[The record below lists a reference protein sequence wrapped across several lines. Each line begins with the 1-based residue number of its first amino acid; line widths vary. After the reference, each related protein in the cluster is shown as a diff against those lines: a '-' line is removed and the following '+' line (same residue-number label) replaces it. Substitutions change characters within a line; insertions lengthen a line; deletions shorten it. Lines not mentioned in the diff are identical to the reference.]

1 MLMIGIDDTICA
13 RATASG
19 HGAITVIRVSGPESF
34 VVVDR
39 CFRPADGIP
48 LVESRSWHVKFGQ
61 FYRQETLV
69 DEVLVTLFRAPRS
82 YTGENSVEISCHGSE
97 YIAQQ
102 ILETLLD
109 AGARLAEGGE
119 FTRRAFLNGKM
130 DLAQAEAV
138 ADVIAS
144 ETAAAHRVAL
154 QQMRGGFS
162 DELGRM
168 RGDLLQLVSL
178 MELELDFSEEEVEF
192 ADRSQLV
199 HTVGELTTHVRK
211 LIKSFALGNVI
222 KNGVPVAIAGAT
234 NTGKSTLLNA
244 LLGEERAIVSSIH
257 GTTRDTIEE
266 TLNIDGIT
274 FRFIDTAG
282 IRNTTETIEII
293 GIERTYTK
301 IRQAAVVL
309 MVLDAERPEYFD
321 EGLQTLASRIDG
333 KHQQVI
339 VLLNKIDTAE
349 TKVGAA
355 ETMDAVAAG
364 AKAAVAEGSK
374 DDAAETLAADAVA
387 AVAGVENDAAE
398 TKAALAAGSKDDAAE
413 TLAADAVAAVAT
425 GSKIA
430 VYLQQIAQIAQA
442 AGITPLRIL
451 PLAAKSGQGIDALR
465 EVLSHSQTTLQHTSD
480 ATLVTN
486 LRHYEALQ
494 EALQALE
501 RVKEGLQLNIPTDLV
516 AQDIREAIHYIGTI
530 TGTITTDEVLGNIF
544 GKFCIGK

>member
-1 MLMIGIDDTICA
+1 MVGFDDTICA

-19 HGAITVIRVSGPESF
+19 FGAIAVIRVSGPEAF
-34 VVVDR
+34 AVVDR
-39 CFRPADGIP
+39 CFRSMDGVSVADTPGW
-48 LVESRSWHVKFGQ
+48 RVKFGQ
-61 FYRQETLV
+61 FFDHDELL
-69 DEVLVTLFRAPRS
+69 DEVVVTVFRAPRS
-82 YTGENSVEISCHGSE
+82 YTGEDSVEISCHGSE
-97 YIAQQ
+97 YIAQR
-102 ILETLLD
+102 ILQTLM
-109 AGARLAEGGE
+109 ASGARLAEGGE

-144 ETAAAHRVAL
+144 ETSAAHHVAL

-162 DELGRM
+162 DELGQM
-168 RGDLLQLVSL
+168 RSDLLQLVSL

-192 ADRSQLV
+192 ADRTQLV
-199 HTVGELTTHVRK
+199 ATVQDLASHVRM

-301 IRQAAVVL
+301 IQQASLVL
-309 MVLDAERPEYFD
+309 MVLDAERPEYFE
-321 EGLQTLASRIDG
+321 EGLQTLASRIDPT
-333 KHQQVI
+333 HQQVI
-339 VLLNKIDTAE
+339 ILLNKVDALDGISSASSVAGNPAEATSDTSAAMVDGTLATYLE
-349 TKVGAA
+349 RIRLAA
-355 ETMDAVAAG
+355 E
-364 AKAAVAEGSK
+364 
-374 DDAAETLAADAVA
+374 
-387 AVAGVENDAAE
+387 
-398 TKAALAAGSKDDAAE
+398 
-413 TLAADAVAAVAT
+413 
-425 GSKIA
+425 
-430 VYLQQIAQIAQA
+430 Q
-442 AGITPLRIL
+442 AGIQPLRIL
-451 PLAAKSGQGIDALR
+451 PIAAKQKKGIAELCDL
-465 EVLSHSQTTLQHTSD
+465 LSYSQTSLRHTTD

-494 EALQALE
+494 EASQALD
-501 RVKEGLQLNIPTDLV
+501 RVQEGLELSIPTDLV

-530 TGTITTDEVLGNIF
+530 TGSITTDEVLGNIF

>member
-1 MLMIGIDDTICA
+1 MVGFDDTICA

-19 HGAITVIRVSGPESF
+19 FGAIAVIRVSGPEAF
-34 VVVDR
+34 AVVDR
-39 CFRPADGIP
+39 CFRSMDGVSVADTPGW
-48 LVESRSWHVKFGQ
+48 RVKFGQ
-61 FYRQETLV
+61 FFDHDELL
-69 DEVLVTLFRAPRS
+69 DEVVVTVFRAPRS
-82 YTGENSVEISCHGSE
+82 YTGEDSVEISCHGSE
-97 YIAQQ
+97 YIAQR
-102 ILETLLD
+102 ILQTLM
-109 AGARLAEGGE
+109 ASGARLAEGGE

-144 ETAAAHRVAL
+144 ETSAAHRVAL

-168 RGDLLQLVSL
+168 RTDLLQLVSL

-192 ADRSQLV
+192 ADRTQLV
-199 HTVGELTTHVRK
+199 STVRDLASHVRM

-234 NTGKSTLLNA
+234 NTGKSTMLNA

-301 IRQAAVVL
+301 IQQASLVL
-309 MVLDAERPEYFD
+309 MVLDAERPEYFE
-321 EGLQTLASRIDG
+321 EGLHTLSTRIDPT
-333 KHQQVI
+333 HQQVI
-339 VLLNKIDTAE
+339 ILLNKVDALDGISSASSVAGNSSASSVVGNPAEATSDTSAAMVDGTLATYLE
-349 TKVGAA
+349 RIRLAA
-355 ETMDAVAAG
+355 E
-364 AKAAVAEGSK
+364 
-374 DDAAETLAADAVA
+374 
-387 AVAGVENDAAE
+387 
-398 TKAALAAGSKDDAAE
+398 
-413 TLAADAVAAVAT
+413 
-425 GSKIA
+425 
-430 VYLQQIAQIAQA
+430 Q
-442 AGITPLRIL
+442 AGIQPLRIL
-451 PLAAKSGQGIDALR
+451 PIAAKQKKGIAELCDL
-465 EVLSHSQTTLQHTSD
+465 LSYSQTSLRHTTD

-494 EALQALE
+494 EASQALD
-501 RVKEGLQLNIPTDLV
+501 RVQEGLELSIPTDLV

-530 TGTITTDEVLGNIF
+530 TGSITTDEVLGNIF

>member
-1 MLMIGIDDTICA
+1 MIGIDDTICA

-48 LVESRSWHVKFGQ
+48 LVESQSWHVKFGQ

-109 AGARLAEGGE
+109 VGARLAEGGE

-349 TKVGAA
+349 TQVGAA
-355 ETMDAVAAG
+355 ETM
-364 AKAAVAEGSK
+364 
-374 DDAAETLAADAVA
+374 AADT
-387 AVAGVENDAAE
+387 GVENDAA
-398 TKAALAAGSKDDAAE
+398 
-413 TLAADAVAAVAT
+413 
-425 GSKIA
+425 GSKIT
-430 VYLQQIAQIAQA
+430 VYLHQIAQIAQA

-501 RVKEGLQLNIPTDLV
+501 RVKEGLQLNIPIDLV

>member
-61 FYRQETLV
+61 FYRRETLV

-349 TKVGAA
+349 TKDGAA
-355 ETMDAVAAG
+355 ETMAADTGVENDVAG
-364 AKAAVAEGSK
+364 AKVAVAEGSK
-374 DDAAETLAADAVA
+374 DDAAETLAADAV
-387 AVAGVENDAAE
+387 
-398 TKAALAAGSKDDAAE
+398 
-413 TLAADAVAAVAT
+413 

-430 VYLQQIAQIAQA
+430 VYLQKIAQIAQA

>member
-1 MLMIGIDDTICA
+1 MVGFDDTICA

-19 HGAITVIRVSGPESF
+19 FGAIAVIRVSGPEAF
-34 VVVDR
+34 AVVDR
-39 CFRPADGIP
+39 CFRSMDGVSVADTPGW
-48 LVESRSWHVKFGQ
+48 RVKFGQ
-61 FYRQETLV
+61 FFDHDELL
-69 DEVLVTLFRAPRS
+69 DEVVVTVFRAPRS
-82 YTGENSVEISCHGSE
+82 YTGEDSVEISCHGSE
-97 YIAQQ
+97 YIAQR
-102 ILETLLD
+102 ILQTLM
-109 AGARLAEGGE
+109 ASGARLAEGGE

-138 ADVIAS
+138 ADIIAS
-144 ETAAAHRVAL
+144 ETSAAHRVAM

-168 RGDLLQLVSL
+168 RTDLLQLVSL

-192 ADRSQLV
+192 ADRTQLV
-199 HTVGELTTHVRK
+199 STVQDLASHVRM

-293 GIERTYTK
+293 GIGRTYTK
-301 IRQAAVVL
+301 IQQASLVL
-309 MVLDAERPEYFD
+309 MVLDAERPEYFE
-321 EGLQTLASRIDG
+321 EGLRTLSTRIDPT
-333 KHQQVI
+333 HQQVI
-339 VLLNKIDTAE
+339 ILLNKVDALDGISSVSSVAGNSSASSVAGNPAEATSDTSAAMVDGTLPTYLE
-349 TKVGAA
+349 RIRLAA
-355 ETMDAVAAG
+355 E
-364 AKAAVAEGSK
+364 
-374 DDAAETLAADAVA
+374 
-387 AVAGVENDAAE
+387 
-398 TKAALAAGSKDDAAE
+398 
-413 TLAADAVAAVAT
+413 
-425 GSKIA
+425 
-430 VYLQQIAQIAQA
+430 Q
-442 AGITPLRIL
+442 AGIQPLRIL
-451 PLAAKSGQGIDALR
+451 PIAAKQKKGIAELCDL
-465 EVLSHSQTTLQHTSD
+465 LSYSQTSLRHTSD

-494 EALQALE
+494 EASQALD
-501 RVKEGLQLNIPTDLV
+501 RVQEGLELSIPTDLV

-530 TGTITTDEVLGNIF
+530 TGSITTDEVLGNIF

>member
-1 MLMIGIDDTICA
+1 MVGFDDTICA

-19 HGAITVIRVSGPESF
+19 FGAIAVIRVSGREAF
-34 VVVDR
+34 AVVDR
-39 CFRPADGIP
+39 CFRSMDGVSVADTPGW
-48 LVESRSWHVKFGQ
+48 RVKFGQ
-61 FYRQETLV
+61 FFDHDELL
-69 DEVLVTLFRAPRS
+69 DEVMVTVFRAPRS
-82 YTGENSVEISCHGSE
+82 YTGEDSVEISCHGSE
-97 YIAQQ
+97 YIAQR
-102 ILETLLD
+102 ILQTLM
-109 AGARLAEGGE
+109 ASGARLAEGGE

-138 ADVIAS
+138 VDVIAS
-144 ETAAAHRVAL
+144 ETSAAHRVAM

-168 RGDLLQLVSL
+168 RTDLLQLVSL

-192 ADRSQLV
+192 ADRTQLIA
-199 HTVGELTTHVRK
+199 TVQDLASHVRM

-301 IRQAAVVL
+301 IQQASLVL
-309 MVLDAERPEYFD
+309 MVLDAERPEYFE
-321 EGLQTLASRIDG
+321 EGLRTLSTRIDPT
-333 KHQQVI
+333 HQQVI
-339 VLLNKIDTAE
+339 ILLNKVDALNGNSSASSVAGNPEEATSDTSAAMVDGTLATYLE
-349 TKVGAA
+349 RIRLAA
-355 ETMDAVAAG
+355 E
-364 AKAAVAEGSK
+364 
-374 DDAAETLAADAVA
+374 
-387 AVAGVENDAAE
+387 
-398 TKAALAAGSKDDAAE
+398 
-413 TLAADAVAAVAT
+413 
-425 GSKIA
+425 
-430 VYLQQIAQIAQA
+430 Q
-442 AGITPLRIL
+442 AGIQPLRIL
-451 PLAAKSGQGIDALR
+451 PIAAKQKKGIAELCDL
-465 EVLSHSQTTLQHTSD
+465 LSYSQTSLRHTTD

-494 EALQALE
+494 EASQALD
-501 RVKEGLQLNIPTDLV
+501 RVQEGLELSIPTDLV

-530 TGTITTDEVLGNIF
+530 TGSITTDEVLGNIF

>member
-1 MLMIGIDDTICA
+1 MVGFDDTICA

-19 HGAITVIRVSGPESF
+19 FGAIAVIRVSGPEAF
-34 VVVDR
+34 AVVDR
-39 CFRPADGIP
+39 CFRSMDGVSVADTPGW
-48 LVESRSWHVKFGQ
+48 RVKFGQ
-61 FYRQETLV
+61 FFDHDELL
-69 DEVLVTLFRAPRS
+69 DEVVVTVFRAPRS
-82 YTGENSVEISCHGSE
+82 YTGEDSVEISCHGSE
-97 YIAQQ
+97 YIAQR
-102 ILETLLD
+102 ILQTLM
-109 AGARLAEGGE
+109 ASGARLAEGGE

-144 ETAAAHRVAL
+144 ETSAAHRVAM

-168 RGDLLQLVSL
+168 RSDLLQLVSL

-199 HTVGELTTHVRK
+199 ATVQNLASHVRM

-301 IRQAAVVL
+301 IQQASLVL
-309 MVLDAERPEYFD
+309 MVLDAERPEYFE
-321 EGLQTLASRIDG
+321 EGLRTLSTRIDPT
-333 KHQQVI
+333 HQQVI
-339 VLLNKIDTAE
+339 ILLNKVDALDGISSASSVAGNSSASSVADNSSASSVAGNPAE
-349 TKVGAA
+349 TTSDTSAAMVDGTLATYLERIRLAA
-355 ETMDAVAAG
+355 E
-364 AKAAVAEGSK
+364 
-374 DDAAETLAADAVA
+374 
-387 AVAGVENDAAE
+387 
-398 TKAALAAGSKDDAAE
+398 
-413 TLAADAVAAVAT
+413 
-425 GSKIA
+425 
-430 VYLQQIAQIAQA
+430 Q
-442 AGITPLRIL
+442 AGIQPLRIL
-451 PLAAKSGQGIDALR
+451 PIAAKQKKGIAELCDL
-465 EVLSHSQTTLQHTSD
+465 LSYSQTSLRHTTD

-494 EALQALE
+494 EASQALD
-501 RVKEGLQLNIPTDLV
+501 RVQEGLELSIPTDLV

-530 TGTITTDEVLGNIF
+530 TGSITTDEVLGNIF

>member
-1 MLMIGIDDTICA
+1 MIGIDDTICA

-355 ETMDAVAAG
+355 ETM
-364 AKAAVAEGSK
+364 
-374 DDAAETLAADAVA
+374 AADAVA
-387 AVAGVENDAAE
+387 AVAGVENDAAGA
-398 TKAALAAGSKDDAAE
+398 KAADAVAAVAGVENDAAGAKAAVAAGSKDDAA
-413 TLAADAVAAVAT
+413 A

>member
-1 MLMIGIDDTICA
+1 MVGFDDTICA

-19 HGAITVIRVSGPESF
+19 FGAIAVIRVSGPEAF
-34 VVVDR
+34 AVVDR
-39 CFRPADGIP
+39 CFRSMDGVSVADTPGW
-48 LVESRSWHVKFGQ
+48 RVKFGQ
-61 FYRQETLV
+61 FFDHDELL
-69 DEVLVTLFRAPRS
+69 DEVVVTVFRAPRS
-82 YTGENSVEISCHGSE
+82 YTGEDSVEISCHGSE
-97 YIAQQ
+97 YIVQR
-102 ILETLLD
+102 ILQTLM
-109 AGARLAEGGE
+109 ASGARLAEGGE

-144 ETAAAHRVAL
+144 ETSAAHRVAM

-168 RGDLLQLVSL
+168 RTDLLQLVSL

-192 ADRSQLV
+192 ADRTQLV
-199 HTVGELTTHVRK
+199 ATVQDLASHVRM

-301 IRQAAVVL
+301 IQQASLVL
-309 MVLDAERPEYFD
+309 MVLDAERPEYFE
-321 EGLQTLASRIDG
+321 EGLQTLASRIDPT
-333 KHQQVI
+333 HQQVI
-339 VLLNKIDTAE
+339 ILLNKVDALDGILSASSVAGNSRAFSVAGNPAE
-349 TKVGAA
+349 TTSDTSAAMVDGTLATYLERIRLAA
-355 ETMDAVAAG
+355 E
-364 AKAAVAEGSK
+364 
-374 DDAAETLAADAVA
+374 
-387 AVAGVENDAAE
+387 
-398 TKAALAAGSKDDAAE
+398 
-413 TLAADAVAAVAT
+413 
-425 GSKIA
+425 
-430 VYLQQIAQIAQA
+430 Q
-442 AGITPLRIL
+442 AGIQPLRIL
-451 PLAAKSGQGIDALR
+451 PIAAKQKKGIAELCDL
-465 EVLSHSQTTLQHTSD
+465 LSYSQTSLRHTTD

-494 EALQALE
+494 EASQALD
-501 RVKEGLQLNIPTDLV
+501 RVQEGLELSIPTDLV

-530 TGTITTDEVLGNIF
+530 TGSITTDEVLGNIF

>member
-1 MLMIGIDDTICA
+1 MIGIDDTICA

-102 ILETLLD
+102 ILETLLN

-119 FTRRAFLNGKM
+119 FTRQAFLNGKM

-144 ETAAAHRVAL
+144 ETATAHRVAL

-355 ETMDAVAAG
+355 ETMAADAA
-364 AKAAVAEGSK
+364 GSK
-374 DDAAETLAADAVA
+374 DDAAEPLAADAVA
-387 AVAGVENDAAE
+387 AVAGVENDAAGA
-398 TKAALAAGSKDDAAE
+398 KA
-413 TLAADAVAAVAT
+413 AVAA

-451 PLAAKSGQGIDALR
+451 PLAAKSGQGIDALC

>member
-1 MLMIGIDDTICA
+1 MIGIDDTICA

-168 RGDLLQLVSL
+168 RADLLQLVSL

-355 ETMDAVAAG
+355 ETM
-364 AKAAVAEGSK
+364 AAV
-374 DDAAETLAADAVA
+374 AAETLAADAVA
-387 AVAGVENDAAE
+387 AVAA
-398 TKAALAAGSKDDAAE
+398 
-413 TLAADAVAAVAT
+413 

-430 VYLQQIAQIAQA
+430 VYLQQIVQIAQA